1 MEAQL
6 VAIKAALAAIANA
19 EKVLEEIGRLPSVD
33 EVKLSDKD
41 EVERVKKLLDGLA
54 ENEKAMLG
62 SDATKVDA
70 LLRQLQQLAEDS
82 KRAPGTGDVNALS
95 LWITLLFLSGS
106 GAACLLAARKKKK
119 HSK

>member
-1 MEAQL
+1 MKSSQQ
-6 VAIKAALAAIANA
+6 AALAAIANA

-41 EVERVKKLLDGLA
+41 EVERVKKLLDGLT

-62 SDATKVDA
+62 SDAAKVDA
-70 LLRQLQQLAEDS
+70 LLRQLQQLAEES
-82 KRAPGTGDVNALS
+82 KRAPGTGDANALS
-95 LWITLLFLSGS
+95 LWIALLFLSGS